1 MLMTPERSSYGQQQ
15 DAVQKQKEQGEV
27 EREGAEKREKD
38 QNWKKTLEHLA

>member
-15 DAVQKQKEQGEV
+15 DAVAKQRVEEEV